1 MGNKLRKLGNCLE
14 NPLNQAAQPSPTYG
28 SSNLLHQVAEV
39 VLGHHNHLPVLPL
52 LPGTNRILGHR
63 IMGVKRIRVKP
74 QHIGTV
80 IHDKHLI
87 FLQDIISDKY
97 FSAFVLYIM
106 LAVKM
111 LENIKS

>member
-1 MGNKLRKLGNCLE
+1 
-14 NPLNQAAQPSPTYG
+14 
-28 SSNLLHQVAEV
+28 
-39 VLGHHNHLPVLPL
+39 
-52 LPGTNRILGHR
+52 
-63 IMGVKRIRVKP
+63 MGVKKISVKHP
-74 QHIGTV
+74 PIGTV